1 MAGNLIY
8 INYYYVCDEINS
20 PCEPLFITYF
30 IFGIQTFNSK
40 LKQFDYSGRIES
52 NHVIAGIL

>member
-20 PCEPLFITYF
+20 HCETLFITYF
-30 IFGIQTFNSK
+30 IFGIQTFNFKSE
-40 LKQFDYSGRIES
+40 QFECSPRIGS
-52 NHVIAGIL
+52 IIGIAGIL